1 MLRRRQEYTLN
12 SEDINRNT
20 PIGIGI
26 PFNAPGIFKLNYTTN
41 EQIKTN
47 LINLLLTNSGE
58 RVFNPEFGGGLK
70 YFLFEQD
77 SSIEQIEDIIE
88 NKVKRYVPQAYNI
101 SAKVTKD
108 STINTVYVG
117 ITYSIDGSEESA
129 LIQISK

>member
-1 MLRRRQEYTLN
+1 MIRKRQEYTLLPEEVN
-12 SEDINRNT
+12 KNT

-26 PFNAPGIFKLNYTTN
+26 PFNAPGIFKLNYTTR

-70 YFLFEQD
+70 YYLFEQD
-77 SSIEQIEDIIE
+77 SSIDTIESLIED
-88 NKVKRYVPQAYNI
+88 KVKRYVPQAYNI

-108 STINTVYVG
+108 SSMNTVYVG
-117 ITYSIDGSEESA
+117 INYSIDGETDNA